1 MLISLYNNGPV
12 AWWAVRRYEHSY
24 WAAWVRKKV
33 TNRIER

>member
-1 MLISLYNNGPV
+1 MFFILFCRAV